1 MNSFPHSVS
10 TTHTCLWGTDG
21 RSEHCVEKGKVFEGF
36 SEKETE
42 TNVMLCHVLKPW
54 SYFQKWDIGYIAGH
68 DLCSCALKGDRVGAR
83 RVAAPNS
90 KDTQGVLAPS
100 HFKKR
105 KKTRLSAQQGGPSHG
120 CLLHMEHRKTL
131 TSETHSTVRLNL
143 GSFHGNGNAVQEN
156 DHQDDVIKHLV
167 SDDFIAHQTE
177 SVERGKKKE

>member
-1 MNSFPHSVS
+1 M
-10 TTHTCLWGTDG
+10 
-21 RSEHCVEKGKVFEGF
+21 
-36 SEKETE
+36 
-42 TNVMLCHVLKPW
+42 
-54 SYFQKWDIGYIAGH
+54 
-68 DLCSCALKGDRVGAR
+68 KGDRVGAR

-105 KKTRLSAQQGGPSHG
+105 KKTRLSAQQWGPSHG

-131 TSETHSTVRLNL
+131 TSETHSAVRLNL

-177 SVERGKKKE
+177 SVERGKKKSRHRLAINARLAGETCSSSTHSRGIERSACKADELQSPNPLPGRAAR